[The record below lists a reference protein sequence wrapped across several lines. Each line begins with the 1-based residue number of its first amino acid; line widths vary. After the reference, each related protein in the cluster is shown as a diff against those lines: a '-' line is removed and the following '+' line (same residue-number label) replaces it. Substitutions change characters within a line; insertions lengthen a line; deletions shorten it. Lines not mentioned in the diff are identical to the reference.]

1 MAEAYGFD
9 ADGARRIG
17 ETVRRVERSSL
28 GGDPGRA
35 RWPVGAGGSGV
46 ERLGKSP
53 ASAIAGGATGTVT
66 FYTWGS
72 TTSLGSETITA
83 TNPWPDSCPANRKV
97 LIGTVNGVA
106 NCIKSWSCVGV

>member
-9 ADGARRIG
+9 ADGAKRIG

-35 RWPVGAGGSGV
+35 RWPVGVSTGTD
-46 ERLGKSP
+46 RLAKSP

-72 TTSLGSETITA
+72 TTSLGSDTVVA
-83 TNPWPDSCPANRKV
+83 RNPWPDSCPANRKV
-97 LIGTVNGVA
+97 LVGTVNGVE
-106 NCIKSWSCVGV
+106 NCIKLWSCAEV